1 MQGSY
6 VDIYRGTD
14 ARQLLALSSAPSV
27 PASIIEP
34 YLSVLI
40 TTLASPQDRVLV
52 GVASICVASGL
63 SGR

>member
-6 VDIYRGTD
+6 VDIHRGTE

-40 TTLASPQDRVLV
+40 TTLASPQDRVRV
-52 GVASICVASGL
+52 GKASICMASVL
-63 SGR
+63 SVR